1 MLEVQI
7 TCNKEDYLE
16 QRGKLEACFAKLNL
30 HLNVN
35 LKHTLSILQL
45 YFRSIVQ
52 AYFSFF
58 KKKKRFMTYFY
69 GYISTKSRL

>member
-58 KKKKRFMTYFY
+58 KKKKD
-69 GYISTKSRL
+69 L